1 MTQKGDEQNGD
12 DDAWS
17 EELEEK
23 DDTKRWCR
31 EWWGRRCWLVGS
43 TLLPSQPDLGKYID
57 EQNGDDGD
65 GDDGDNGDYED
76 DDVENGEDE
85 EDGW

>member
-1 MTQKGDEQNGD
+1 MTQKDDEQN
-12 DDAWS
+12 
-17 EELEEK
+17 
-23 DDTKRWCR
+23 
-31 EWWGRRCWLVGS
+31 VGHW
-43 TLLPSQPDLGKYID
+43 SQPDLGKYID

-76 DDVENGEDE
+76 DDVENCEDD